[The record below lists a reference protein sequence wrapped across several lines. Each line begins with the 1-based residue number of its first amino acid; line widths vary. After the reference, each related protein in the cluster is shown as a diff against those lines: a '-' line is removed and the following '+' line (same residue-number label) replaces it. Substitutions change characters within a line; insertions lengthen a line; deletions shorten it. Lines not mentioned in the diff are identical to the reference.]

1 MRATLAAIRPARRNL
16 PLVGPPLVVALP
28 AGARLVIPRLIV
40 PGLGISRLGI
50 SRLGVSRLGVS
61 RLGVSRLGV
70 SRLGVSRLLVSRP
83 VVPRLARMRLFGTL
97 RARRGQRPGPLRYRG
112 R

>member
-40 PGLGISRLGI
+40 PGLGISGLGI
-50 SRLGVSRLGVS
+50 
-61 RLGVSRLGV
+61 SRLGV

>member
-1 MRATLAAIRPARRNL
+1 MIRATLAAIRPARRNL

-28 AGARLVIPRLIV
+28 AGARLVVPRLVV
-40 PGLGISRLGI
+40 PGLGIF
-50 SRLGVSRLGVS
+50 RLGVSRLGVS
-61 RLGVSRLGV
+61 RLGI
-70 SRLGVSRLLVSRP
+70 SRLLVSRP
-83 VVPRLARMRLFGTL
+83 VVPRLARTRLFGTL